1 MTPRMPICDPRAQP
15 AITITKARPH
25 SHDIH
30 AAMLELGHR
39 SAPPEHSCHRNA
51 DIALAEASSLL
62 NTRPV
67 TASALLSTIR
77 LPNLATCTRLEA
89 SSSKHC
95 RTAAR
100 HLVTSTTVTR
110 STACVAP
117 ATDMH
122 MSGLATSPARLAAR
136 ARTHPAHA
144 HARSSATVKGLPPR
158 TFYDER
164 CQTAFWGVSPA
175 RFPSFEVGEFSRFP
189 GGKFG
194 KSDVFFGFSSEI
206 PLI

>member
-1 MTPRMPICDPRAQP
+1 MKSSCALSLNKRKRAKWLPTALSRPLERAPKSQNKLHEVHTTHRMHTCDPLAQP

-89 SSSKHC
+89 LQDSS
-95 RTAAR
+95 AAFG
-100 HLVTSTTVTR
+100 HQHNGQR

-144 HARSSATVKGLPPR
+144 HARSSATMKGLPPR
-158 TFYDER
+158 T
-164 CQTAFWGVSPA
+164 
-175 RFPSFEVGEFSRFP
+175 
-189 GGKFG
+189 
-194 KSDVFFGFSSEI
+194 
-206 PLI
+206 L

>member
-1 MTPRMPICDPRAQP
+1 MSEMVPTALSCPLGRAPESQNKSPEGHMTPRMPICDPRAQP

-89 SSSKHC
+89 LQDSG
-95 RTAAR
+95 AAFG
-100 HLVTSTTVTR
+100 HQHNGHEEHSMCCTG
-110 STACVAP
+110 
-117 ATDMH
+117 H
-122 MSGLATSPARLAAR
+122 G
-136 ARTHPAHA
+136 HA
-144 HARSSATVKGLPPR
+144 HERTGNVSGTLGRTGTDPPSSRSCPLQRHRERPP
-158 TFYDER
+158 TKD
-164 CQTAFWGVSPA
+164 
-175 RFPSFEVGEFSRFP
+175 
-189 GGKFG
+189 
-194 KSDVFFGFSSEI
+194 
-206 PLI
+206 LL

>member
-89 SSSKHC
+89 LQDSS
-95 RTAAR
+95 AAFG
-100 HLVTSTTVTR
+100 HQHNGQR

-164 CQTAFWGVSPA
+164 CHKLRFGEFHRRDSLLLKLGNSADFRVGNSGNQMFFSVSPVI
-175 RFPSFEVGEFSRFP
+175 FP
-189 GGKFG
+189 
-194 KSDVFFGFSSEI
+194 
-206 PLI
+206 

>member
-89 SSSKHC
+89 
-95 RTAAR
+95 
-100 HLVTSTTVTR
+100 L
-110 STACVAP
+110 
-117 ATDMH
+117 
-122 MSGLATSPARLAAR
+122 
-136 ARTHPAHA
+136 
-144 HARSSATVKGLPPR
+144 
-158 TFYDER
+158 
-164 CQTAFWGVSPA
+164 
-175 RFPSFEVGEFSRFP
+175 
-189 GGKFG
+189 
-194 KSDVFFGFSSEI
+194 
-206 PLI
+206 